1 MRIFGDSTMADASKP
16 GDEVATHTPQPV
28 TNPMTPAPP
37 HNGMPKGG
45 WGEKLA
51 RLKGRLLPSA
61 DAYVNYY
68 IWLISFG
75 CLGVTFGLLAYGFH
89 NEHFWFH
96 ICLELSVGMLMLLV
110 TVVLVERMLEYR
122 REMEHK
128 QRWSLVREDTLTFY
142 KLILVKI
149 VIASAV
155 DLLAKPQLLADSSD
169 SYKAVA
175 NELRTQCGILEQTND
190 AQAMKAWAQKIIEWH
205 VTLTPVFNMLRT
217 VVVPP
222 ILYNSRNR
230 TLVRCVL
237 VTQALIGSS
246 EISLMELR
254 RDPSISPSSLGEI
267 ARIVESCEAAKDYFE
282 QAELHGV
289 NDLDDWGKY

>member
-1 MRIFGDSTMADASKP
+1 MYFRRFHNGRRVEA

-28 TNPMTPAPP
+28 TNPITPARP
-37 HNGMPKGG
+37 HNGMPKRGLR
-45 WGEKLA
+45 EKMA

-61 DAYVNYY
+61 DAYGNYY
-68 IWLISFG
+68 GWLISFG
-75 CLGVTFGLLAYGFH
+75 SLAVTFGSLAYGFH

-96 ICLELSVGMLMLLV
+96 ICVELSVGMLMLLV

-122 REMEHK
+122 REMEQK
-128 QRWSLVREDTLTFY
+128 QRWSLVRGDTLVFY
-142 KLILVKI
+142 KLILLKI

-155 DLLAKPQLLADSSD
+155 DLLDKSHLLADSSD
-169 SYKAVA
+169 SYKAVE
-175 NELRTQCGILEQTND
+175 NELKTQCGILAQTDD

-205 VTLTPVFNMLRT
+205 ATLSPVFNMLRT

-222 ILYNSRNR
+222 ILYSSRNR

-237 VTQALIGSS
+237 MTQGLIGTS
-246 EISLMELR
+246 EILLMQLR
-254 RDPSISPSSLGEI
+254 RDPSLSPSSLGAI
-267 ARIVESCEAAKDYFE
+267 ARIVGSCHTDKYYLE
-282 QAELHGV
+282 QAELRGV